1 MVKAI
6 GVPEQVTPLLVKVG
20 VTEILLVIPAA
31 VVLVAVKEAILPVP
45 LAAKLMPVLSFVH
58 ANTVPIVAPVNVIAD
73 VAAPLQ

>member
-1 MVKAI
+1 MVKVA
-6 GVPEQVTPLLVKVG
+6 GVPEQVTLLLVNDG
-20 VTEILLVIPAA
+20 VTATLPVMPA
-31 VVLVAVKEAILPVP
+31 VVELVAVKEAILPVP